1 MTIPRAIGAVLA
13 VWLLG
18 ALFLPLG
25 GLIHVLL
32 IVALIL
38 FLIDR
43 LGRG

>member
-1 MTIPRAIGAVLA
+1 MTIPRAIGAILA

-32 IVALIL
+32 IVALVL